1 MKKTL
6 TKIATILLAW
16 LLCGWQVRAQSP
28 PENTTRPAWADSVVI
43 RTAGEVKPERIA
55 KALKRLGLLRR
66 ADVTPDSVAAAVLDW
81 LLQRGYWNAR
91 IAQVDIR
98 QHPHPHL
105 WLVVEEGRRARDGVL
120 RFRSDAEVDLPMP
133 QMRVRD
139 FAAVEPQVDVL
150 LKQFGEVGYPFARAT
165 LDSIL
170 VLPARGRGASYELV
184 YRIEPGSRVV
194 IDRIRIVGNSLTRH
208 EVILRELPV
217 KPGMVYRESVIET
230 IPQRLRQ
237 LRFLRVVTA
246 PRLYVTP
253 QQTGILEIAV
263 QEGRSNFF
271 NGVLGYNPG
280 TDTQPGFLSGLIDI
294 EFANLLGT
302 GREIRARWE
311 KRGPKTQDLSLFF
324 REPWVFGKPFHLEG
338 GFQQLIQDTSY
349 VRRNWQFK
357 IEWPFLEGMRLVA
370 QLSRSAV
377 LPDSVGLALG
387 IPPSQ
392 ATSAGF
398 GIEYTSLDEPVNP
411 TRGARFSTL
420 LETIAKRLDDA
431 EQGQGE
437 FRQKRLLVD
446 ASWNL
451 PLWRWQV
458 VHVGLHWRHITTSE
472 PFVSITDQFRFGGA
486 TTLRGYRE
494 EQFRG
499 SRVAWATVE
508 YRYLL
513 GQRSRAFLFYD
524 LGYFSR
530 RDQKAG
536 LIQSVKQS
544 FGLGVRLETR
554 IGLVGIDYGLGE
566 GDSILQG
573 KVHLSLI
580 NAF

>member
-1 MKKTL
+1 MKKIL
-6 TKIATILLAW
+6 TKIAAILLIG
-16 LLCGWQVRAQSP
+16 LLLGLPAQAQSP
-28 PENTTRPAWADSVVI
+28 PENSARPAWADSVVI
-43 RTAGEVKPERIA
+43 RTAGEVKPERIT
-55 KALKRLGLLRR
+55 KALSRQRLLWRVGI
-66 ADVTPDSVAAAVLDW
+66 TPDSVTTAVLGW
-81 LLQRGYWNAR
+81 LLRHGYWNAR
-91 IAQVDIR
+91 IAKVDIR
-98 QHPHPHL
+98 QHPRPHL
-105 WLVVEEGRRARDGVL
+105 WLVVEEGRRARGGVL
-120 RFRSDAEVDLPMP
+120 RFRSDANVEIPMT
-133 QMRVRD
+133 QVRIRD
-139 FAAVEPQVDVL
+139 FAAVDSQVDAL
-150 LKQFGEVGYPFARAT
+150 LKQFGEAGYPFARAT

-170 VLPARGRGASYELV
+170 VLPAHGRGASYELV
-184 YRIEPGSRVV
+184 YRIEPGSRVI
-194 IDRIRIVGNSLTRH
+194 IDSIRIVGNSLTRR

-217 KPGMVYRESVIET
+217 KPGMVYRESLIEA
-230 IPQRLRQ
+230 IPQRLWS
-237 LRFLRVVTA
+237 LRFLRVMNE

-253 QQTGILEIAV
+253 QQTGILEITV

-280 TDTQPGFLSGLIDI
+280 TGTQPGFLSGLIDI

-349 VRRNWQFK
+349 VRRSWQFK
-357 IEWPFLEGMRLVA
+357 VEWPFLEGMRLVT

-431 EQGQGE
+431 EQGQGD

-451 PLWRWQV
+451 SLWRWQV

-530 RDQKAG
+530 RDPKAG

-544 FGLGVRLETR
+544 FGFGVRLETR
-554 IGLVGIDYGLGE
+554 IGLIGIDYGLGE
-566 GDSILQG
+566 GDTILQG

-580 NAF
+580 NTF